1 MVKQFC
7 AGWLIDAGLLWP
19 VETTAPW
26 WILTNYPERNDM
38 LTLLDGALLIG
49 YTFTTAIAVGTT
61 VTACLATAARCLGPW
76 RSARFHHLAQTLI
89 PLAAAGVFL
98 GLSTSTV
105 SQLGVDGIRIPFVGE
120 LRALILLLAT
130 SWTIVLF
137 WKVSGRYAACTIR
150 RISAVL
156 LIMPALA
163 VVDGG
168 WFLLFWHW

>member
-168 WFLLFWHW
+168 WFLLFWRW